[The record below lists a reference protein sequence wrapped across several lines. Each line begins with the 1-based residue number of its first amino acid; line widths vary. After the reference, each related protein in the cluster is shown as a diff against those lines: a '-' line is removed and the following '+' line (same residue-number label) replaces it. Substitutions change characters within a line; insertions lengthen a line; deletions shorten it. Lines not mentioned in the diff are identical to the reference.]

1 MTPLELVVSRLEA
14 HGCRG
19 RGSSWQ
25 CPAHEDQHESLSI
38 GGGKDGGAV
47 VKCHAGCATA
57 DVVKAL
63 RLEVKDLFP
72 EAEKPASK
80 RKPRIVATYPY
91 VDEANQLLKEKLR
104 TQPKGFVQRRP
115 DPAAKDGW
123 SYKLDGVRKVLYRL
137 PGVLAAAQAG
147 QLVYITEGEKAAD
160 AVAKLGLS
168 PTCGSDGAGKWAP
181 GYTES
186 LRGAH
191 VVILPDADEPGR
203 KHGELVA
210 KSLHGIAASVKV
222 VLLPGLP
229 EKGDAFDWIAAGG
242 TRESLEALV
251 GETTEWS
258 PVTVR
263 PLAELLEDLVNHIKR
278 FVVLTGEQATLCAL
292 WVVHTYAVEAAD
304 VTPYL
309 IVTSPERR
317 CGKSRLLEVLRGLVL
332 RAWYVV
338 RPSEAVLFRK
348 LAIGFV
354 LFLDEYDTIFSTA
367 AKDSTE
373 GIRATLNAG
382 FERGA
387 VVSRCEDHGKEL
399 MDFEVFGPK
408 VLGGIGDPPDT
419 VRDRGFVISLR
430 RARRTEPRERFRRRK
445 AGPVAEEIRR
455 RIEAWAETPG
465 TIATLKRAEP
475 ALPDALNDRAQDAA
489 EALLAIAD
497 LAAGPW
503 PERARTALCALAGEA
518 AEDEV
523 EDTSGVALLRD
534 LVTVFE
540 SAVFMFAKGATTE
553 ALIRELHGLEG
564 TPWKKWN
571 KGEGLDPNGLA
582 RLLKRFRIHS
592 TKKRW
597 RSGDEPRAGY
607 HKADVL
613 DAAERYVPPTPKDAD
628 EDEEAHPVPYPEHPE
643 RRNKPAQE
651 AAPDRSGGVGTPPGT
666 PPKPDAPDPAH
677 AEATVAPFRPP
688 FRPHP
693 ERLDPHGCAPRS
705 GVPTVPGTPR
715 DLTFDEDGIP
725 RKPWRRGTC
734 PTVEDEEAP
743 IPGSVVRCG
752 RPLHPGSGACREHA
766 GSFAPATTGPES
778 DGVLP
783 LGGAA

>member
-1 MTPLELVVSRLEA
+1 MTPLELVVSRLEQ
-14 HGCRG
+14 HGCKG

-25 CPAHEDQHESLSI
+25 CPSHEDQHESLSV
-38 GGGKDGGAV
+38 GDGKDGSAV
-47 VKCHAGCATA
+47 LCCHAGCETS
-57 DVVKAL
+57 DIVKAL
-63 RLEVKDLFP
+63 SLEMRDLFP
-72 EAEKPASK
+72 ESEKPAPK
-80 RKPRIVATYPY
+80 RKPKVVATYQY
-91 VDEANQLLKEKLR
+91 VDENGVLLFEKDR
-104 TQPKGFVQRRP
+104 KHPKDFVQRRP
-115 DPAAKDGW
+115 DPKAKGGW
-123 SYKLDGVRKVLYRL
+123 NYKLGDVRMVLFQLPSVVAAVKDEKV
-137 PGVLAAAQAG
+137 VC
-147 QLVYITEGEKAAD
+147 VVEGEKTAIAL
-160 AVAKLGLS
+160 AKIGLCA
-168 PTCGSDGAGKWAP
+168 TCGSGGAGKWNA
-181 GYTES
+181 GYSES

-191 VVILPDADEPGR
+191 VVILPDNDEAGR

-210 KSLHGIAASVKV
+210 KALHGIAASVKV
-222 VLLPGLP
+222 LLLPRLP
-229 EKGDAFDWIAAGG
+229 EKGDPFDFLAAGG
-242 TRESLEALV
+242 TRESLEAIV
-251 GETTEWS
+251 SEAPEWS

-263 PLAELLEDLVNHIKR
+263 PLAELLEDIVNHIRR
-278 FVVLTGEQATLCAL
+278 FVILSGDQAILCAL
-292 WVVHTYAVEAAD
+292 WVVHTFAIEAAD

-309 IVTSPERR
+309 VVTSPERR

-354 LFLDEYDTIFSTA
+354 LFLDEYDALFSAA

-399 MDFEVFGPK
+399 VDFAVFGPK

-465 TIATLKRAEP
+465 TIAALKRAEP

-497 LAAGPW
+497 LAGGSW
-503 PERARTALCALAGEA
+503 PERARAALCALAGEA

-523 EDTSGVALLRD
+523 EDTSGVAVLRD

-553 ALIRELHGLEG
+553 ALIRELHAVEG
-564 TPWKKWN
+564 APWKKWN
-571 KGEGLDPNGLA
+571 KGEGLDSNALA
-582 RLLKRFRIHS
+582 RLLKKFHIRS
-592 TKKRW
+592 WKKRW
-597 RSGDEPRAGY
+597 KSGDEPRAGY
-607 HKADVL
+607 HKADIV
-613 DAAERYVPPTPKDAD
+613 DAAERYVPQMPKDAD
-628 EDEEAHPVPYPEHPE
+628 DDENTRAVPPPEHPE
-643 RRNKPAQE
+643 RRNEPAQN
-651 AAPDRSGGVGTPPGT
+651 AAKTVPTPPGT
-666 PPKPDAPDPAH
+666 GPGTAVTDDSGAVP
-677 AEATVAPFRPP
+677 PFRPP

-705 GVPTVPGTPR
+705 GVPTVPGDPPAY
-715 DLTFDEDGIP
+715 TFDADGIP
-725 RKPWRRGTC
+725 RVTWRPGTC
-734 PTVEDEEAP
+734 PTAEEDEAP
-743 IPGSVVRCG
+743 VPGAVVRCG
-752 RPLHPGSGACREHA
+752 RPLASGSSTCREHA
-766 GSFAPATTGPES
+766 LALLGSAH
-778 DGVLP
+778 
-783 LGGAA
+783 